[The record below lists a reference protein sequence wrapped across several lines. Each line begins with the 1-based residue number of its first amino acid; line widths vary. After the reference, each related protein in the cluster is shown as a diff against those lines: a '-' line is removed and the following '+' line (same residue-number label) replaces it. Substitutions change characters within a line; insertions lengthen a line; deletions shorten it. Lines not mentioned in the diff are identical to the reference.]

1 MLDYRRYFFFLMN
14 NSRSPSISSLNQVP
28 MNEIELKFAKS
39 VTQKM
44 KNYPISAFFLNPI
57 DPVRDKLPN
66 YLQAIKPNVPMDLS
80 TVGEKLDK
88 NVYKTIEDWK
98 KDMNMIWA
106 NALLYNPRG
115 SPYAMVAEELKSIF
129 KRKTETIPKTEI
141 DEWFLNVRKVNKKI
155 MKAAEGRLL
164 INYTPNIKPPKV
176 PSNRK
181 KQKQENIFD

>member
-1 MLDYRRYFFFLMN
+1 MNN
-14 NSRSPSISSLNQVP
+14 NSRSPSISTLNQVP

-44 KNYPISAFFLNPI
+44 KSYPISAFFLNPI
-57 DPVRDKLPN
+57 DPIRDKLPN
-66 YLQAIKPNVPMDLS
+66 YLQVIKPNVPMDLT
-80 TVGEKLDK
+80 TVTNKLEK
-88 NVYKTIEDWK
+88 NIYKTIDDWK

-129 KRKTETIPKTEI
+129 KKKTESIPKTEI
-141 DEWFLNVRKVNKKI
+141 DEWFINVKKANKRI
-155 MKAAEGRLL
+155 LKASEGRLL
-164 INYTPNIKPPKV
+164 INYIPIIKPPKAQ
-176 PSNRK
+176 SNRK